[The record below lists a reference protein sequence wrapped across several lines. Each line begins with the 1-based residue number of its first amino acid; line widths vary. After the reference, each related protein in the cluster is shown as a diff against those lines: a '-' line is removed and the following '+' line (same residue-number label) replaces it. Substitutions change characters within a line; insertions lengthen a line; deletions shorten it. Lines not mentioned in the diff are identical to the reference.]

1 MQHPRVEEAEAKS
14 FAAEQAERRG
24 NFATARALHLDA
36 ASAFASVAVAVPC
49 DYPNTRS
56 DLAIAAIASF
66 ARAGDFGQAI
76 EFARRILAESD
87 ALTAH
92 GRTEIA
98 RLAREYTTLV
108 APSPSRSGTD
118 PGRGRR
124 LLGVE
129 PGQPRGRVELVR

>member
-1 MQHPRVEEAEAKS
+1 
-14 FAAEQAERRG
+14 
-24 NFATARALHLDA
+24 
-36 ASAFASVAVAVPC
+36 VAVAVPC

-92 GRTEIA
+92 GRAEIV
-98 RLAREYTTLV
+98 RLAHEYTTLV
-108 APSPSRSGTD
+108 APPLPSRSETS

-124 LLGVE
+124 LRDE
-129 PGQPRGRVELVR
+129 VRSLFKRAA